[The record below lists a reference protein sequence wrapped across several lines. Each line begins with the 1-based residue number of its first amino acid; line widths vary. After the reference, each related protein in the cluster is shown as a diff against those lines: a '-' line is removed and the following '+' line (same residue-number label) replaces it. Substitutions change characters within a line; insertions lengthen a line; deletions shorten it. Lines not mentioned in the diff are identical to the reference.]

1 MCKRHK
7 IVKAILKTTELED
20 LSFQIA
26 EFTTKLN
33 KPYS

>member
-20 LSFQIA
+20 LNFQIA
-26 EFTTKLN
+26 EFTIKLN